1 LAARSLSLSWL
12 ARVPELEILAI
23 PPRETLTLASAPPR
37 EDAGAPGPRRAAD
50 PDPDAVAPRP
60 LIEVGLARIGPEFAG
75 SLPVCAIAG
84 GESGWRGLPRRA
96 RAVIGFGDFFRGR
109 MLWAF

>member
-1 LAARSLSLSWL
+1 LLSHLFSSLSPLASAARSLSLSLSLSRL
-12 ARVPELEILAI
+12 ARVPELETRAI

-60 LIEVGLARIGPEFAG
+60 R
-75 SLPVCAIAG
+75 
-84 GESGWRGLPRRA
+84 
-96 RAVIGFGDFFRGR
+96 
-109 MLWAF
+109 